1 MNKLSKI
8 SGLLCLLLISC
19 SMLMA
24 QNGDKQKMSREQLV
38 EKQAKHI
45 AVELSLAFD
54 DTVYKQFIQTY
65 CAYQKDIWALG
76 PRIPELTDNMS
87 DDEVEKILQARFE
100 RGMKIIDIREK
111 YYHKF
116 SKFLT
121 AKQINK
127 MYEMERAMMHRL
139 ADNHKGSKKK

>member
-8 SGLLCLLLISC
+8 SGLLFLLLISC
-19 SMLMA
+19 PMLMA

-45 AVELSLAFD
+45 AVELSLSFN
-54 DTVYKQFIQTY
+54 DTVCKQFIQTY
-65 CAYQKDIWALG
+65 CAYQKEIWALG
-76 PRIPELTDNMS
+76 PHIPELTDDMS
-87 DDEVEKILQARFE
+87 DEEMEKILQARFE
-100 RGMKIIDIREK
+100 RSMKIIDIREK

-127 MYEMERAMMHRL
+127 MYELERGMMRRL
-139 ADNHKGSKKK
+139 AEKHKGG